1 MFRTNKDQRYLK
13 LSQPAREDLTWSS
26 TCLMFKDLKRE
37 TAVAEHTPFIL
48 LLTAHSFC
56 FVAFYL
62 FRGMLPTISFHR
74 KKTNE
79 LTGSIVLIFVL
90 IFVMMMVTR
99 NICRAMSH
107 DPLMPRQMLISF
119 MSPNKD
125 EISVGNQLV
134 TNEIRKEFHS
144 RFVKILVI
152 SRAFRRGSYS
162 NFDKAIWYKFRQHA
176 IVGF

>member
-1 MFRTNKDQRYLK
+1 MPDVQRLKKRNSGSRTYTLYIIVDG
-13 LSQPAREDLTWSS
+13 
-26 TCLMFKDLKRE
+26 
-37 TAVAEHTPFIL
+37 PFV
-48 LLTAHSFC
+48 C

-107 DPLMPRQMLISF
+107 EPLMPRQMLISF

-134 TNEIRKEFHS
+134 TNEIRKDFTRVLS
-144 RFVKILVI
+144 
-152 SRAFRRGSYS
+152 
-162 NFDKAIWYKFRQHA
+162 KFLSFLEPLGEGVTVNTR
-176 IVGF
+176 I